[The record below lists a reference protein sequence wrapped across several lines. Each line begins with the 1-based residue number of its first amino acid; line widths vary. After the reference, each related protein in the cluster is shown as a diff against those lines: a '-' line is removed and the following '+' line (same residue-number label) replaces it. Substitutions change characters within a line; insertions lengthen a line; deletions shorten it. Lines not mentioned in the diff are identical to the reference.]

1 MSTNSVLIYDGDCQF
16 CQLSLEFGIRH
27 MKTFPSYVAFQKI
40 DPALFGLTIEQ
51 VRAQIWL
58 VRSADNVNSSI
69 GGHLA
74 AAAILQMQG
83 NLFYRLAG
91 LLMKTPPISWV
102 AKLAYGWIARNRH
115 RLPGGSRTC
124 KIQDTYLTGE

>member
-40 DPALFGLTIEQ
+40 DPALFELTIEQ

-91 LLMKTPPISWV
+91 LLIKTPPISWL

>member
-91 LLMKTPPISWV
+91 LLMKTPPISWF